1 MLQKFLASDFVFNL
15 TPLVVLG
22 LLAWAFLSARRQP
35 LWAEAFRRIRLNR
48 LALFALAVIGVYG
61 LIALADSFG
70 ATDKKS
76 QTRVTLL
83 DRVAGPSLD
92 DPAVRPV
99 ERTYSAPFATMT
111 TGEPKPQKL
120 KSPGSHILGTDSTG
134 QDVFYRTLKGARTAF
149 IIGGLTSAIS
159 VPLALALGL
168 LAGYKGKLWD
178 DVIQYVYTVLSS
190 IPSTLLLIVLVLVL
204 GKGLPQICIA
214 LGITRWVGLCRLAR
228 GETLKHRDRE
238 YVRSAKALGVSDAG
252 IMGRHILPNL
262 LPVVIISTTL
272 GFSGLILSEAI
283 LAFLGVGVDADV
295 GSWGNMIDAA
305 RDELA
310 RDPVIW
316 WNLTGASIA
325 MFVLVLAFNLI
336 GDALRDAVD
345 PRLRS

>member
-1 MLQKFLASDFVFNL
+1 MLPYFTFSDFLFNL

-22 LLAWAFLSARRQP
+22 LMTWAYLSARRQP
-35 LWAEAFRRIRLNR
+35 LWAEAFRRIRRNR
-48 LALFALAVIGVYG
+48 LALFALAIIGLYG
-61 LIALADSFG
+61 LVALADSFG
-70 ATDKKS
+70 ATDKVS
-76 QTRVTLL
+76 QDRVTLL
-83 DRVAGPSLD
+83 DRIAKRD
-92 DPAVRPV
+92 A
-99 ERTYSAPFATMT
+99 ERTYSKPLDTMT

-120 KSPGSHILGTDSTG
+120 KAPGSHFLGTDGTG

-149 IIGGLTSAIS
+149 IIGGLTSVIS

-178 DVIQYVYTVLSS
+178 DIIQYVYTVLSS

-283 LAFLGVGVDADV
+283 LAFLGVGVDESV

-310 RDPVIW
+310 RDPIIW
-316 WNLTGASIA
+316 WNLTGASVA